1 LIPTHKQEHKEK
13 MKSKRTVFILLLA
26 LLMLAACGKSEF
38 GLSENTGKKMTISA
52 ENAGKDAF
60 FAAGSLEVDAGERI
74 VLTSDLSKGSIR
86 VEIIKTPDDQ
96 SIGELPAMDGEA
108 IISAN
113 LAGTEGA
120 SGTVPAGAYLLKAT
134 CLEKATGTILVEAV
148 PDAFAEYMG
157 RQYSGE
163 DPWGNPLSIDLI
175 SMEDGTVS
183 YVYKSVIGEDD
194 YLRTFLA
201 ESSGELIDGV
211 MPFQITAAAEED
223 EATHLDYSGSIALT
237 DGRLFVTYD
246 AGAVTEESPEGGSA
260 AYQAPGLEGDNKTV
274 ILSVK

>member
-1 LIPTHKQEHKEK
+1 

-52 ENAGKDAF
+52 ENAGKGAF
-60 FAAGSLEVDAGERI
+60 FVSGSLEVDAGEKI

-108 IISAN
+108 IIS
-113 LAGTEGA
+113 
-120 SGTVPAGAYLLKAT
+120 ST

-175 SMEDGTVS
+175 SMEGGTVS
-183 YVYKSVIGEDD
+183 FVYKSVIGEDD

-211 MPFQITAAAEED
+211 MPFHIAAAAEEN
-223 EATHLDYSGSIALT
+223 EAAHLDYSGSITLT

-260 AYQAPGLEGDNKTV
+260 GYQAPALEGDNKTV
-274 ILSVK
+274 ILTVK

>member
-1 LIPTHKQEHKEK
+1 

-60 FAAGSLEVDAGERI
+60 FAAGSLEVDAGEKI

-175 SMEDGTVS
+175 SMEDSTVS
-183 YVYKSVIGEDD
+183 FVYKSVIGEDD

-211 MPFQITAAAEED
+211 MPFHITAAAEED
-223 EATHLDYSGSIALT
+223 ETTHLDYSGSIALT

-260 AYQAPGLEGDNKTV
+260 AYQAPGLEGGNKTV